1 MIIISY
7 TYYITSIL
15 EIMVLMNKFVLKII
29 FFDLLKLWR
38 KKIVHEYA
46 SVISIFYFYFSSIKI
61 NYLFNDTQ
69 RRNFLVMQFPCL
81 VIHKI

>member
-46 SVISIFYFYFSSIKI
+46 SVISIFYFSSIKI